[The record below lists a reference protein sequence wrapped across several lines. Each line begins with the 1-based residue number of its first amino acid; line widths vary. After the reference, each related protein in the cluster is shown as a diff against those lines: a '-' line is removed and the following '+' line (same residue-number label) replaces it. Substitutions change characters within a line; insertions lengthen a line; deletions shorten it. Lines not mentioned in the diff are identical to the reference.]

1 MKNKQLLL
9 AVFFTLICGF
19 SLQSC
24 EKDDHLLERPK
35 RELTEGQCPIN
46 DCNPDGLIFSCKK
59 TNESLSR
66 CLVERGCPGCA
77 EQGTPPS
84 GRF

>member
-1 MKNKQLLL
+1 MY
-9 AVFFTLICGF
+9 AVLFILTC
-19 SLQSC
+19 SLGLFSC

-46 DCNPDGLIFSCKK
+46 DCDPDGLIFSCKK

-66 CLVERGCPGCA
+66 CLVERECSGCA